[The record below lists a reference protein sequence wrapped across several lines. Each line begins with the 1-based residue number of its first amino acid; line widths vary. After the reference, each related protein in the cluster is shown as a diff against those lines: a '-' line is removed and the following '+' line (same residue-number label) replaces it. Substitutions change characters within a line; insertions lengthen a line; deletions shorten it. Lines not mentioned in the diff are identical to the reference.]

1 MMFETRRCATLLRR
15 GPAVRALARFLLA
28 FAVAAATAAIPAAA
42 QVTDPV
48 DVYHSSSDTGSPSC
62 DPTGSGPGESTTI
75 TFDEVSIDTPVDGLE
90 IGDVT
95 FGFSSSDATVTDTGP
110 GIQVF
115 VQAPNI
121 EGAAS
126 GILTLDFANPSSLS
140 ISYGFALDT
149 SIPSD
154 PGTTVEIFDASEN
167 SLGVFTAPA
176 QAVGVQFVEGFV
188 TAVSTTP
195 IASAEISFATS
206 TNSRFAFDFLTY
218 SSGGQDCEP
227 LFQGGTNERLN
238 LWIDGGSS
246 EGVGEQCKM
255 GSEGNTGD
263 ALCGADILL
272 QITGPGVFTGVEPT
286 IDTLVCN
293 PSCANCEGVLCSL
306 DPATK
311 QIRVNFR
318 RGEAFAPPNEL
329 PVGGRRI
336 GTFIVD
342 SSDLTEGT
350 STQVFVTGVAA
361 AGANLQV
368 RRIANALDACTAAGV
383 PFECCTGNQRGD
395 GSWPC
400 GPRRVVT
407 GLPEPGQTM
416 LLASGLVLLGLLY
429 RLRRRC

>member
-1 MMFETRRCATLLRR
+1 MVFDMRRCTTLLRR
-15 GPAVRALARFLLA
+15 GPAALARFLLA

-48 DVYHSSSDTGSPSC
+48 DVYHSSSGDGSPSC

-75 TFDEVSIDTPVDGLE
+75 TFDEVPIDTPVDGLV

-121 EGAAS
+121 EGDAS
-126 GILTLDFANPSSLS
+126 GILTLDFANPSFQVLS

-149 SIPSD
+149 GTPVD

-188 TAVSTTP
+188 RADSETP
-195 IASAEISFATS
+195 IASAEISFANS

-218 SSGGQDCEP
+218 SSGDQDCEP

-238 LWIDGGSS
+238 VWIDGGLS
-246 EGVGEQCKM
+246 EGVGELCKM
-255 GSEGNTGD
+255 GSGGNTGD

-293 PSCANCEGVLCSL
+293 PSCSICEGVLCSL

-311 QIRVNFR
+311 QVRMNFAL
-318 RGEAFAPPNEL
+318 GEAFAPPNGP
-329 PVGGRRI
+329 PVGPRRI

-350 STQVFVTGVAA
+350 STQVFVTGVAT

-368 RRIANALDACTAAGV
+368 RRVANALDACTGV
-383 PFECCTGNQRGD
+383 GEPFDCCTGTASGD
-395 GSWPC
+395 GKWPC
-400 GPRRVVT
+400 GPRQVVT
-407 GLPEPGQTM
+407 GLPEPGQAM
-416 LLASGLVLLGLLY
+416 LLASGLGLLGLLY

>member
-48 DVYHSSSDTGSPSC
+48 DVYHSSSDDGSPSC
-62 DPTGSGPGESTTI
+62 DPAGSGTTI
-75 TFDEVSIDTPVDGLE
+75 TFDEDGVVLDTPVNGLV
-90 IGDVT
+90 IGNVT

-110 GIQVF
+110 GIQAF

-121 EGAAS
+121 EGDPS
-126 GILTLDFANPSSLS
+126 GTLTLEFANPPLW
-140 ISYGFALDT
+140 IEYGFALNTDT
-149 SIPSD
+149 PVD
-154 PGTTVEIFDASEN
+154 PGTTVEIFDESEN

-176 QAVGVQFVEGFV
+176 LDTGFTFVEGFV
-188 TAVSTTP
+188 AAASATP
-195 IASAEISFATS
+195 IASAEITFATS
-206 TNSRFAFDFLTY
+206 TNSRFAFDLLTFSFS
-218 SSGGQDCEP
+218 SSGENCEP

-246 EGVGEQCKM
+246 EGVGDQCKM
-255 GSEGNTGD
+255 GSEGNTGS

-311 QIRVNFR
+311 QIRMNFR
-318 RGEAFAPPNEL
+318 RGANDPPAAA
-329 PVGGRRI
+329 RRI

-361 AGANLQV
+361 AGASLQV
-368 RRIANALDACTAAGV
+368 RRIANALDACTGV
-383 PFECCTGNQRGD
+383 GEPFECCTGTASGD

-407 GLPEPGQTM
+407 GLPEPGQLAM
-416 LLASGLVLLGLLY
+416 LLSGLAGLTCLY

>member
-48 DVYHSSSDTGSPSC
+48 DVYHSSSNDGSPSC
-62 DPTGSGPGESTTI
+62 DPTGSGTTI
-75 TFDEVSIDTPVDGLE
+75 TFDEDEVVLDTPVNDLV
-90 IGDVT
+90 IGNVT
-95 FGFSSSDATVTDTGP
+95 FGFSPSDATVTNTGP
-110 GIQVF
+110 GIQAF

-121 EGAAS
+121 EGDPS
-126 GILTLDFANPSSLS
+126 GTLTLEFANPPLW
-140 ISYGFALDT
+140 IEYGFALNT
-149 SIPSD
+149 FTPVD
-154 PGTTVEIFDASEN
+154 PGTTVEIFDESEN

-176 QAVGVQFVEGFV
+176 LDTGFTHVEGFV
-188 TAVSTTP
+188 AAASATP
-195 IASAEISFATS
+195 IASAEISFADS
-206 TNSRFAFDFLTY
+206 PNNRFAFDLLTFSFS
-218 SSGGQDCEP
+218 SSGENCEP

-246 EGVGEQCKM
+246 EGVGDQCKM
-255 GSEGNTGD
+255 GSEGNTGS

-306 DPATK
+306 DPASK
-311 QIRVNFR
+311 QIRMNFR

-329 PVGGRRI
+329 PVGWRRI
-336 GTFIVD
+336 GTFIVN
-342 SSDLTEGT
+342 SSDMTEGT
-350 STQVFVTGVAA
+350 STQVFVNGVAA
-361 AGANLQV
+361 AGAQLQV
-368 RRIANALDACTAAGV
+368 RHIANAQNACTGPEE
-383 PFECCTGNQRGD
+383 PFECCTGENSSTGI
-395 GSWPC
+395 WPC
-400 GPRRVVT
+400 GSRRVVT

-416 LLASGLVLLGLLY
+416 LLASGLGLLGLLY